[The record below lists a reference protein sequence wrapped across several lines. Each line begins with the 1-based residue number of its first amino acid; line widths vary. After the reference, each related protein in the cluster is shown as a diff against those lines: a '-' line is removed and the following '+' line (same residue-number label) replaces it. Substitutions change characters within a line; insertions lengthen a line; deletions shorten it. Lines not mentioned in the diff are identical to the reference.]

1 MSARARAS
9 ILARSASGREAMT
22 SFSFRGIATSRSFS
36 CPALFEPGT
45 VDIESPVGDRD
56 QSPIK
61 RPLGRPTLVAG
72 HQQDRLPLR
81 IEGKSDAPDAPRR
94 IEAQLLHIGVL
105 RALECIDTRPAG
117 RWAEL
122 LDNACLCQQF
132 DADLGRQRQNFEFE
146 FRCKLDR
153 PHSNIYMPYVA
164 YAVKSIFQTK
174 RTTFRTATGMA
185 R

>member
-1 MSARARAS
+1 MSSRARAS

-36 CPALFEPGT
+36 CPALFEPGK

-61 RPLGRPTLVAG
+61 RPLGRPALVAG

-94 IEAQLLHIGVL
+94 IKAQLLHIGVL
-105 RALECIDTRPAG
+105 RALELYRHAACRP
-117 RWAEL
+117 
-122 LDNACLCQQF
+122 
-132 DADLGRQRQNFEFE
+132 LGRTARQRV
-146 FRCKLDR
+146 
-153 PHSNIYMPYVA
+153 PVPAI
-164 YAVKSIFQTK
+164 
-174 RTTFRTATGMA
+174 
-185 R
+185 